1 MCVCECVY
9 IVPRLY
15 LLVCEFVCM
24 CAYVCMCVLTLNW
37 PRPPSLQTLAGKH
50 QFFKPK
56 NYLLSE
62 KVWGPGAAGVWSSR
76 YPLLLPPLP
85 SKLQPESL
93 VERIGE
99 GRSPNDVVCWQGGE
113 REVKRRRA
121 VGAYMEGSVE

>member
-62 KVWGPGAAGVWSSR
+62 KVWGPGA
-76 YPLLLPPLP
+76 
-85 SKLQPESL
+85 
-93 VERIGE
+93 
-99 GRSPNDVVCWQGGE
+99 GRSVEFKVPSPSAPFAQQIAA
-113 REVKRRRA
+113 RESCRKNWGREKPKRCGLLAGR
-121 VGAYMEGSVE
+121 